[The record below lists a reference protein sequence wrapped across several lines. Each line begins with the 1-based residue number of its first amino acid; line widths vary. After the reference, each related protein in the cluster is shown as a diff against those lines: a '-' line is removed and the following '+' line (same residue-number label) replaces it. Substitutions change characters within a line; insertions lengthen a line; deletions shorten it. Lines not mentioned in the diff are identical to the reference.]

1 MTTAK
6 SPKTFRFPD
15 PPEREPDDMTSFDH
29 LTRTGSV
36 HHLMHHSRQPRNHH
50 RDRRALPGADP
61 ARPEPVGRALPRFAD
76 RL

>member
-6 SPKTFRFPD
+6 SAKTFRFPD

-29 LTRTGSV
+29 LDPHRQRASPDAPLG
-36 HHLMHHSRQPRNHH
+36 QPRNHH
-50 RDRRALPGADP
+50 CDRRTLPGADP
-61 ARPEPVGRALPRFAD
+61 ARPESVGRALPRFAD